1 MWGKVMNCNHCG
13 SPVPIGA
20 VTCPNCGT
28 TIATATLPAS
38 VPPHAAPI
46 PFTQYDS
53 QPYNPYN
60 NPYEPTAPPPPPPQ
74 SPELQPRPRRPNT
87 ALIIAVIIM
96 VVLTVMIISGVA
108 VVFVVLPRFTAS
120 TAATPTP
127 TSPAATPTPTP
138 TPPSP
143 TPTPVTYPSLAATY
157 TGTVDNT
164 SFNTSANVILAQ
176 IKQNQG
182 SFSGV
187 IQVQQPLCGSGPF
200 TGTVTPKGVIQFT
213 DTPTD
218 GCDTSIT
225 FKGSLQPDGSMS
237 GAYITAK
244 NQSGI
249 FIVKP
254 A

>member
-1 MWGKVMNCNHCG
+1 
-13 SPVPIGA
+13 
-20 VTCPNCGT
+20 
-28 TIATATLPAS
+28 
-38 VPPHAAPI
+38 
-46 PFTQYDS
+46 
-53 QPYNPYN
+53 
-60 NPYEPTAPPPPPPQ
+60 
-74 SPELQPRPRRPNT
+74 
-87 ALIIAVIIM
+87 M

-127 TSPAATPTPTP
+127 T
-138 TPPSP
+138 PPSPTP

-213 DTPTD
+213 GTSTD

-237 GAYITAK
+237 GMYITAK

>member
-1 MWGKVMNCNHCG
+1 
-13 SPVPIGA
+13 
-20 VTCPNCGT
+20 
-28 TIATATLPAS
+28 
-38 VPPHAAPI
+38 
-46 PFTQYDS
+46 
-53 QPYNPYN
+53 
-60 NPYEPTAPPPPPPQ
+60 
-74 SPELQPRPRRPNT
+74 
-87 ALIIAVIIM
+87 M

-127 TSPAATPTPTP
+127 TSPAATPTP